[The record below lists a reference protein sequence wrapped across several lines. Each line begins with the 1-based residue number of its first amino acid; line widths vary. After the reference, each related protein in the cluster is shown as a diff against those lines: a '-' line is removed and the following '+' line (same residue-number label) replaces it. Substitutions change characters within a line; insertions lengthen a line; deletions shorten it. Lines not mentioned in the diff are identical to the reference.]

1 MSDRSFRD
9 RLAHIADLVD
19 LEQLDGLVNRGEP
32 STGDEEPSLHRLI
45 LGLEEAGENN
55 HQQVHGGGGGAAA
68 ENHHPDDFDA
78 LVFGIVPDHI
88 ALFGLQHT
96 PLTRAINE
104 GKYELAEKL
113 IASTSDP
120 ESFND
125 GSMVHAMSTGKGAFK
140 SRARNLKIVRL
151 LLEKGASPN
160 FRTPNVLELPSE
172 TPFEVVI
179 NFYLS
184 LLKLFRNK

>member
-140 SRARNLKIVRL
+140 SRARNLWRRVPVLILGLQMFWSYRRKPHLKWSSISIFPSSSCL
-151 LLEKGASPN
+151 GTSN
-160 FRTPNVLELPSE
+160 F
-172 TPFEVVI
+172 
-179 NFYLS
+179 
-184 LLKLFRNK
+184 KC